1 MRDVSRRAYEAELLD
16 EEGHDPEELAHSL
29 GQVARVNRWFGGSRA
44 LRRHLRPLLDPG
56 RPVRLLDVGTGNGE
70 TLDDILSWARARG
83 GRWTGVGVDRSAAVA
98 RIAARDARAPTI
110 RGDALALPFATGSV
124 DVAVCTL
131 TLHHF
136 PEEPAVR
143 LLREMRRV
151 ARELVLVND
160 LERHALAHL
169 SARLLARTLWR
180 GNRITRH
187 DGPLSV
193 LRSFTPEE
201 LLALGRSAGLHDA
214 TVHRHFPWRL
224 VLAGGGGVGPSE

>member
-1 MRDVSRRAYEAELLD
+1 MSVRVHRSELLD

-29 GQVARVNRWFGGSRA
+29 SQVAQVNRWLGGDRA
-44 LRRHLRPLLDPG
+44 LRRHLRPLFRRED
-56 RPVRLLDVGTGNGE
+56 PVRLLDVGTGNGE
-70 TLDDILSWARARG
+70 TLDAILRWARAEGR
-83 GRWTGVGVDRSAAVA
+83 RWTGVGVDRSAAVA
-98 RIAARDARAPTI
+98 RIAARQARAPTV

-124 DVAVCTL
+124 DVALCTL

-151 ARELVLVND
+151 ARDLVLVND
-160 LERHALAHL
+160 LERHPLAHL
-169 SARLLARTLWR
+169 SALVLARTLWR

-193 LRSFTPEE
+193 LRSFTPGE
-201 LLALGRSAGLHDA
+201 LLALGRSAGLPGA

-224 VLAGGGGVGPSE
+224 VLVGAGGAGPTT

>member
-1 MRDVSRRAYEAELLD
+1 MSRRAHQAELLD

-29 GQVARVNRWFGGSRA
+29 RQVAQVNRLLGGSLA
-44 LRRHLRPLLDPG
+44 LRRHLRPLLDRG
-56 RPVRLLDVGTGNGE
+56 QPVRLLDVGTGNGE
-70 TLDDILSWARARG
+70 TLDEILRWARAGG

-98 RIAARDARAPTI
+98 RIASRDSRAPTV
-110 RGDALALPFATGSV
+110 RGDALALPFASGSV
-124 DVAVCTL
+124 DVALCTL

-136 PEEPAVR
+136 PEEPAVG
-143 LLREMRRV
+143 LLREMGRV

-160 LERHALAHL
+160 LERHPLAHL
-169 SARLLARTLWR
+169 SARVLAHTLWR

-193 LRSFTPEE
+193 LRAFTPGE
-201 LLALGRSAGLHDA
+201 LLALGRSAGLIDA

-224 VLAGGGGVGPSE
+224 VLTGRGGGPP